1 MTKLSRFFVLASL
14 FTLFSLSLL
23 HGQASPK
30 PRAQLQTDAPAPSN
44 NETIPDTT
52 VETPSESAVNPAPE
66 GQAPDEMT
74 RKITGLVHAGKYVEA
89 QQLTNGLLIAYPND
103 QRLIKAKA
111 LIENLLASAG
121 STAPTPDNS
130 QLDARSMRPAAAPL
144 SGMDKVDYD
153 ALILLGRQAQQT
165 TDLSEQTKLMGQFM
179 GQSTAFLQ
187 KHPEQILLWQLR
199 AAIAMVANLPV
210 AGYEAGHRLLAA
222 GVGDSSDRNSLRL
235 LAELKNKGFMDMK
248 IMERV
253 EEDRREQA
261 KLAGYEWMLGSWDA
275 SWSGNM
281 HMAFAPHHGTYEE
294 EFSKSGSS
302 FEGYSIIK
310 HFGKNPKPDLRVVI
324 LASGE
329 VGWESANASGWQ
341 PLVSSQIDDDHRKMT
356 IVSSHEL
363 EGKRYV
369 LTVILTRK

>member
-1 MTKLSRFFVLASL
+1 M
-14 FTLFSLSLL
+14 
-23 HGQASPK
+23 
-30 PRAQLQTDAPAPSN
+30 
-44 NETIPDTT
+44 
-52 VETPSESAVNPAPE
+52 
-66 GQAPDEMT
+66 
-74 RKITGLVHAGKYVEA
+74 
-89 QQLTNGLLIAYPND
+89 
-103 QRLIKAKA
+103 
-111 LIENLLASAG
+111 
-121 STAPTPDNS
+121 
-130 QLDARSMRPAAAPL
+130 
-144 SGMDKVDYD
+144 DYD

-281 HMAFAPHHGTYEE
+281 HTTAPT
-294 EFSKSGSS
+294 KRS
-302 FEGYSIIK
+302 FP
-310 HFGKNPKPDLRVVI
+310 NQAQVLRVI
-324 LASGE
+324 RSLNISE
-329 VGWESANASGWQ
+329 RIQS
-341 PLVSSQIDDDHRKMT
+341 LI
-356 IVSSHEL
+356 
-363 EGKRYV
+363 
-369 LTVILTRK
+369 